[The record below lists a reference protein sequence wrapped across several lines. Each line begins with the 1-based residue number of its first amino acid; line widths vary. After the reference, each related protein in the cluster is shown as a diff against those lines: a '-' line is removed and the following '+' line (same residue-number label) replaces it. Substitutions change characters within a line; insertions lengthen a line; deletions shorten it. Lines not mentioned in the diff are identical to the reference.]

1 MANKSINA
9 TALLYLS
16 CEEQRNAVAEALH
29 GSEDGPLV
37 LAAVFNREDEVNLFL
52 ESVNDHLL
60 FNIQH
65 PYDFAHQVDLLN
77 LVDGMAAEIKGC
89 LGK

>member
-1 MANKSINA
+1 MSIKLVNNGV
-9 TALLYLS
+9 TLYLS
-16 CEEQRNAVAEALH
+16 SEEQKYAAVEALRLLDKRPLLLVTVFES
-29 GSEDGPLV
+29 SEEADS
-37 LAAVFNREDEVNLFL
+37 FL
-52 ESVNDHLL
+52 ESVNDYLL

-65 PYDFAHQVDLLN
+65 PYDFAHQVDLLD